1 MTWSSCGENIFLLR
15 KVGRKWKVMGG
26 DAGKFIDQESGTPFN
41 TDDTFALLMSP
52 TRTTKMSKT
61 PSLYFPF
68 SDIHFI

>member
-1 MTWSSCGENIFLLR
+1 MERIVFSCLKWE
-15 KVGRKWKVMGG
+15 RKWKVMGG

-41 TDDTFALLMSP
+41 TDDTFVLLISP
-52 TRTTKMSKT
+52 TWTTKMSKT